1 MNKPI
6 LIIVLVAI
14 VGISAYT
21 LLHKQ
26 FNKTVEV
33 SPVAPSDARFVQN
46 IDEFSIEDL
55 DLGAYISYKDVA
67 SELKTMSG
75 KQLLFVGND
84 SSDTSYIEGSIL
96 FPLLNEFETPL
107 NLDII
112 YVDMSGSEDVSV
124 VNLQKVLNIEVTP
137 SFVLVDA
144 NEKKKSYEVVSK
156 LSFVSDEPFTVDE
169 LRTWFFDNGIWTGPY
184 GKN

>member
-1 MNKPI
+1 MNKRI

-14 VGISAYT
+14 IGITAYT

-26 FNKTVEV
+26 FNKTNEV
-33 SPVAPSDARFVQN
+33 SPIALSEVRAQDLT
-46 IDEFSIEDL
+46 DEFSVEAMDT
-55 DLGAYISYKDVA
+55 GAYIAYENVS
-67 SELKTMSG
+67 SELKTKSG

-84 SSDTSYIEGSIL
+84 TSDTTYIESSIL
-96 FPLLNEFETPL
+96 FPLLNEFEAPL

-112 YVDMSGSEDVSV
+112 YVDMSESKEVSV
-124 VNLQKVLNIEVTP
+124 VNLQKSLNIEVTP

-144 NEKKKSYEVVSK
+144 NAEKKSYNVVST
-156 LSFVSDEPFTVDE
+156 LSFDSDEPFTIDE